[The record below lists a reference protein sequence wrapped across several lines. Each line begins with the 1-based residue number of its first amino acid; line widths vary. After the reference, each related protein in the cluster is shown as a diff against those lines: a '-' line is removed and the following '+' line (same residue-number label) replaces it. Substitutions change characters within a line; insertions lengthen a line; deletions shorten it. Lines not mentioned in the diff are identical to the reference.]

1 MCKTATMCPM
11 NRYVVIIAVLTVP
24 LLVTAVAFA
33 LHGTPSAS
41 QSAPPAAAAS
51 TATGPVLTFPP
62 ALEDGRYFGLI
73 KSVDLARSSGTMVFD
88 VADLLSGEAANEY
101 AAARGWEVP
110 VANDSLIA
118 NDDETPRTLPVSP
131 RAKILL
137 MDWDRCCEPLPAN
150 REQLA
155 AADVSHAWGY
165 WITLRDGLVVK
176 IEEQY
181 HP

>member
-1 MCKTATMCPM
+1 M
-11 NRYVVIIAVLTVP
+11 NRYVVFAAILTVP
-24 LLVTAVAFA
+24 LVVAAVAFA

-41 QSAPPAAAAS
+41 QSAPATAATS
-51 TATGPVLTFPP
+51 TASGPVLTFPP

-73 KSVDLARSSGTMVFD
+73 RSVDLAGSSGTMVFD
-88 VADLLSGEAANEY
+88 VADLLSGEAADEY

-118 NDDETPRTLPVSP
+118 NDDETVRTLPLAADVE
-131 RAKILL
+131 ILL
-137 MDWDRCCEPLPAN
+137 MDWDRCCEPLPAD

-155 AADVSHAWGY
+155 AAGVSHAWGY
-165 WITLRDGLVVK
+165 WVTIGDGLVVK